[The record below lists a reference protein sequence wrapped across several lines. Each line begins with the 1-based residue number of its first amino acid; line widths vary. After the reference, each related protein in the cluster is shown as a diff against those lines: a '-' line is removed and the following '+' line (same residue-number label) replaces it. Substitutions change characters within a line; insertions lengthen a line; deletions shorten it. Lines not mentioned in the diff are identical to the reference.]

1 MTPTVV
7 LDASAVVA
15 LAHGEPG
22 ADAVAPH
29 VDGAC
34 ISTVNWSEVARVSVA
49 VGRDPAALHAL
60 LDDAGCRTIDFTV
73 DDATLAARLWEGTW
87 PLTCRS
93 RMSCTRVASRDP
105 RGDGGSGVDEAG
117 RRRRG
122 GRRSLDRCPG
132 SLAA

>member
-73 DDATLAARLWEGTW
+73 DDATLAARLWEGTREHG
-87 PLTCRS
+87 LSLADRACLAL
-93 RMSCTRVASRDP
+93 ASRLGIPAVTAD
-105 RGDGGSGVDEAG
+105 RAWTRLDVGVEVVVV
-117 RRRRG
+117 R
-122 GRRSLDRCPG
+122 
-132 SLAA
+132 